1 MSRSSIKE
9 NKIVRFS
16 LLIACLLLLNMPAAF
31 AQRQTKKDLENKKKQ
46 IQKEIDETNQLL
58 AETKKNKKRSLT
70 ELVALNKKISQREEL
85 IANINSQIGLLD
97 QQIKEN
103 NESINHLQ
111 NDLTK
116 LKAEYAKMI
125 YYAYKNQDA
134 YSRLVFIFA
143 SKDFEQAYMRLK
155 YLQQYSEYRHK
166 QAELIIGTKKSLN
179 EKVQDLEA
187 KKSDKRVLLGDQE
200 SEKQNLTSEKGEK
213 EQVFT
218 QLQDQEGKLKKDLD
232 KKKKDANNLEQAIQR
247 IIQKELEKAQHDA
260 EVAANANNNSSKNPK
275 SNPKDNPKPTKLILT
290 PEVQQLS
297 NSFASNKGKLPWPVA
312 KGIIYEHFGVHPHP
326 LIPNI
331 DITNNGVDIATN
343 TGSIARVIFDGE
355 VKGVV
360 SMPGAGQFVL
370 VRHGEFLTV
379 YSNLKDV
386 YVKVGDKLTTKQ
398 SIGSI
403 LYDDDDNKT
412 VLHFE
417 IWKGTSKM
425 DPEDWIYKS
434 N

>member
-1 MSRSSIKE
+1 MSRSSIKG
-9 NKIVRFS
+9 NRFFRFFI
-16 LLIACLLLLNMPAAF
+16 LILCFVMLSTTAFF
-31 AQRQTKKDLENKKKQ
+31 AQRQSKKDLESKKKQ

-85 IANINSQIGLLD
+85 IATINSQIALLD
-97 QQIKEN
+97 RQIREN
-103 NESINHLQ
+103 NESISHLQ
-111 NDLTK
+111 ADLAQ

-166 QAELIIGTKKSLN
+166 QAEKIIDTKKSLN

-187 KKSDKRVLLGDQE
+187 KKSDKRTLLGDQE
-200 SEKQNLTSEKGEK
+200 AEKQNLTSEKGEK
-213 EQVFT
+213 EQVFS
-218 QLQDQEGKLKKDLD
+218 QLQSQEGKLKKDLE
-232 KKKKDANNLEQAIQR
+232 KKKKDANNLQQAIQR
-247 IIQKELEKAQHDA
+247 IIQKELEKAQQ
-260 EVAANANNNSSKNPK
+260 EAAAAASKNQKNSPK
-275 SNPKDNPKPTKLILT
+275 NNKPTKLILT

-297 NSFASNKGKLPWPVA
+297 NSFASNRGKLPWPVA

-343 TGSIARVIFDGE
+343 TGSIARVVFDGE

-360 SMPGAGQFVL
+360 TMPGAGQFIL

-386 YVKVGDKLTTKQ
+386 YVHVGDKVTTKQ

-403 LYDDDDNKT
+403 LYDDDDAKT

-417 IWKGTSKM
+417 IWKGTTRL
-425 DPEDWIYKS
+425 DPEDWIFKS

>member
-1 MSRSSIKE
+1 MNRSSIKE
-9 NKIVRFS
+9 NNSFLFFILLLCFS
-16 LLIACLLLLNMPAAF
+16 LGALDSF
-31 AQRQTKKDLENKKKQ
+31 AQRQSKKDLENKKKQ
-46 IQKEIDETNQLL
+46 IQKEIDYTNQLL

-97 QQIKEN
+97 KEIKEN
-103 NESINHLQ
+103 NESIKGLQ
-111 NDLTK
+111 DDLSR

-155 YLQQYSEYRHK
+155 YLQQYSDFRHR
-166 QAELIIGTKKSLN
+166 QAEKITNTRKSLN

-187 KKSDKRVLLGDQE
+187 KKSDKRVLLTGEE
-200 SEKQNLTSEKGEK
+200 SEKKNLTSEKGEK

-218 QLQDQEGKLKKDLD
+218 QLQDQESKLKKDLE
-232 KKKKDANNLEQAIQR
+232 KKKKDADNLQAAIQR
-247 IIQKELEKAQHDA
+247 IIQKELEKAQADT
-260 EVAANANNNSSKNPK
+260 ENKNKPK
-275 SNPKDNPKPTKLILT
+275 SQKLILT
-290 PEVQQLS
+290 PESQQLS

-312 KGIIYEHFGVHPHP
+312 KGIISEHYGVHPHP
-326 LIPNI
+326 LMPNI
-331 DITNNGVDIATN
+331 DVNNNGLDIATN
-343 TGSIARVIFDGE
+343 TGSIARAVFDGE

-360 SMPGAGQFVL
+360 NIPGGGQFVL
-370 VRHGEFLTV
+370 LRHGEFLTV
-379 YSNLKDV
+379 YANLKDV
-386 YVKVGDKLTTKQ
+386 YVKVGDKVTTKQ
-398 SIGSI
+398 NLGSI
-403 LYDDDDNKT
+403 LYDDDESKT

-417 IWKGTSKM
+417 IWKGQGKL
-425 DPEDWIYKS
+425 DPEGWIFKS